1 MTTNEIVKDKL
12 EKFPIFRERSKRG
25 IYLSKLALRA
35 IGLETKTEPL
45 TLEEMTEFAI
55 KFATYE
61 RAWRDVLA
69 DKENAHLR
77 GSDYDDKIRLEQE
90 AQISLGYEPN
100 YHQNRKELNK
110 I

>member
-35 IGLETKTEPL
+35 TGLETKTEPL
-45 TLEEMTEFAI
+45 TLEELTEFAI

-77 GSDYDDKIRLEQE
+77 GSDYDKGEILSQE
-90 AQISLGYEPN
+90 RQIALGYSAG
-100 YHQNRKELNK
+100 YYQDIKK
-110 I
+110 